1 MKTFVAIVASLAILA
16 GPAYAQ
22 LGKGSGSSA
31 GTDQRAQ
38 QAAKAEKE
46 RAAIEKEYNDTMT
59 RLRSQGPAPKTDP
72 WGKLRPANGADA
84 KR

>member
-22 LGKGSGSSA
+22 LGKGSGSS
-31 GTDQRAQ
+31 GTDPRAQ

-46 RAAIEKEYNDTMT
+46 RAAIEKEYNDTMM

-72 WGKLRPANGADA
+72 WGKLRPATGADA

>member
-22 LGKGSGSSA
+22 LGKGSGGSA
-31 GTDQRAQ
+31 NDPRAQ

-59 RLRSQGPAPKTDP
+59 RLRAQGPAPKSDP